1 MMLAIYIHLI
11 SIILFLRSDY
21 DRHLPFKPT
30 WLDGWIGMQI
40 FTHTLLLAP
49 NLSLTY
55 SSVQTSWTVTTIL
68 GIQNWYLIRCRLPI
82 TSNSTWL

>member
-40 FTHTLLLAP
+40 FTHTLFF
-49 NLSLTY
+49 SLFFSFPY
-55 SSVQTSWTVTTIL
+55 FSVEIIWMNEIRPC
-68 GIQNWYLIRCRLPI
+68 GWNWYWRICGLPI
-82 TSNSTWL
+82 VPNSY